1 MIYSWFLFLTD
12 PLYLPTKTCLQHYS
26 NLPFHFTLTICPRTL
41 FTLPYILET
50 QNNKWKKKRKRSETV
65 ASPLLFISLSL
76 SLFSLL
82 YKPTLALPCL
92 YIALSFKRFLY
103 YINSLSLS
111 LSLSL
116 SVTYSV
122 MERNQMLRQVAIM
135 RQSFFDQ
142 VWSFS

>member
-1 MIYSWFLFLTD
+1 LRHKII
-12 PLYLPTKTCLQHYS
+12 
-26 NLPFHFTLTICPRTL
+26 N
-41 FTLPYILET
+41 E
-50 QNNKWKKKRKRSETV
+50 KRKEKDQRLL
-65 ASPLLFISLSL
+65 PLLYYSFLSLSL

-142 VWSFS
+142 V